1 MNRNKKTLILIL
13 VLLILCT
20 GISISYAFFKVSG
33 SNNGKTVATINGAP
47 LCMSLQLNV
56 NSISI
61 TNEYAVPIS
70 DTKALSSDIYKTT
83 LTIENK
89 CATAQS
95 FNLLLVPGPNNT
107 MPINALKY
115 VLVESGVATPTNG
128 TIVSD
133 AYSLD
138 STIIKQLSQA
148 TKNTSFNFKSGY
160 LTGSGSI
167 SASTTKTYNLYLW
180 IDENEG
186 GLGNNSTMNKAL
198 SAYLALATGTTV
210 GEEIIATSN
219 LYSTIEN
226 RYKLGNSFVKKYG
239 ESYGEDGADEYTN
252 PVYYFNGA
260 VEDNNVLFA
269 GFCWKIVRT
278 TDTGGVKMIYNGVQ
292 KDFTEDYTLLNQ
304 TEYKNLNNTSTYP
317 YTFDSTNKTWT
328 STNKWSNSS
337 SISFTVPSNGDYVL
351 NYDLS
356 MYDYYENMYV
366 EIFKDDVVQRR
377 YSGSLVGQI
386 GFNDLNTSNV
396 IKIVFTRTSSIASGR
411 DNIIFS
417 FGKTNHITKSCNNT
431 GYDSQLLYKK
441 EYASESTSLAN
452 VGYMYNTVY
461 NIEKKFL
468 INQLYFTGTKAYA
481 DSVTYDS
488 STGKYTLDS
497 TTAKTLSVTTSNG
510 STLIGKYT
518 CNQSTTTATCSTVYY
533 IVDYSSNYINYYS
546 LTSGDL
552 NINNKGSNYAFGST
566 FTYANGTYT
575 LSDTTTINTDDWA
588 TKKTTI
594 SNYHYTCLTS
604 DTTCTSLYYVYYVNT
619 SLSNGSVY
627 YIILSNGKSVDDAL
641 NEMLYAD
648 DVNAHDST
656 IKAYI
661 DDWYKSNMTSY
672 TDKLEDTVFCNDRTI
687 SNKNGWN
694 PNGGSVTSEL
704 RFKNYDTNYSLAC
717 TNVTDRFSVS
727 NNKAKLTYP
736 VGLLTAPEVLLAYRA
751 ANYSTYYLKTGKY
764 YWLVSPNDFDL
775 VSINEVF
782 ADGRLGRG
790 NGGYNHG
797 VRPAVSLKPGTEY
810 TSGDGSYTNPYVIE

>member
-128 TIVSD
+128 TIVSEL
-133 AYSLD
+133 YSLD

-186 GLGNNSTMNKAL
+186 GLGNNSTMDKTL

-239 ESYGEDGADEYTN
+239 ELYGEDGADEYAN

-292 KDFTEDYTLLNQ
+292 KAVPSSIIILEKS
-304 TEYKNLNNTSTYP
+304 EYASVSNDATYP

-328 STNKWSNSS
+328 STNKTNSATG
-337 SISFTVPSNGDYVL
+337 SISFSVSTAGDYYL
-351 NYDLS
+351 SYTMSSEANYDKAYFYKNGTAL
-356 MYDYYENMYV
+356 ENH
-366 EIFKDDVVQRR
+366 
-377 YSGSLVGQI
+377 SGTETGTIALTG
-386 GFNDLNTSNV
+386 LTTSDV
-396 IKIVFTRTSSIASGR
+396 IKVSYTKDRSGANGNDTVTFSLGKASGEV
-411 DNIIFS
+411 I
-417 FGKTNHITKSCNNT
+417 KSCDNSGN
-431 GYDSQLLYKK
+431 DSQL
-441 EYASESTSLAN
+441 ASTKVFNSGYNTSPAY
-452 VGYMYNTVY
+452 VGYMHNTVY
-461 NIEKKFL
+461 TYSQKAI
-468 INQLYFTGTKAYA
+468 INSTYFSGTKAYA

-488 STGKYTLDS
+488 STKKYTLDS
-497 TTAKTLSVTTSNG
+497 ATATTLSVSTSNG
-510 STLIGKYT
+510 STLVGKYT
-518 CNQSTTTATCSTVYY
+518 CNQSTTTATCTNVFY
-533 IVDYSSNYINYYS
+533 IVSYSSNFIYHYS
-546 LTSGDL
+546 LSNGDVDGTD
-552 NINNKGSNYAFGST
+552 NGSNYVFGNS
-566 FTYANGTYT
+566 FTYANGTCT
-575 LSDTTTINTDDWA
+575 LTDTITINSNDWL
-588 TKKTTI
+588 TKYNTI
-594 SNYHYTCLTS
+594 NSNHYTCFT
-604 DTTCTSLYYVYYVNT
+604 DGTTCTSLYYVYSTGKNY
-619 SLSNGSVY
+619 SY
-627 YIILSNGKSVDDAL
+627 YITLTNGKSVDDAI

-648 DVNAHDST
+648 DVNKNDSAM
-656 IKAYI
+656 KAYI
-661 DDWYKSNMTSY
+661 DDWYKANMTSY
-672 TDKLEDTVFCNDRTI
+672 TDKLEDTVFCNDRTM
-687 SNKNGWN
+687 SNQSSNGWN
-694 PNGGSVTSEL
+694 PNGGSTTDYL
-704 RFKNYDTNYSLAC
+704 KFKNYSTNYSLAC
-717 TNVTDRFSVS
+717 TNETDKFSVS

-736 VGLLTAPEVLLAYRA
+736 VGLLTLSEAALAMRNA
-751 ANYSTYYLKTGKY
+751 SSHYLTSGNWYWLASPHGYDSIAGGWDVESTGK
-764 YWLVSPNDFDL
+764 LSTSSFNR
-775 VSINEVF
+775 
-782 ADGRLGRG
+782 AG
-790 NGGYNHG
+790 G
-797 VRPAVSLKPGTEY
+797 VRPVVSLKPGTGY
-810 TSGDGSYTNPYVIE
+810 TVGDGSYTNPFVVD

>member
-70 DTKALSSDIYKTT
+70 DTKALNSDIYKTT

-133 AYSLD
+133 TYSLD

-148 TKNTSFNFKSGY
+148 TKNTSFNFKIGY
-160 LTGSGSI
+160 LTGNGSI
-167 SASTTKTYNLYLW
+167 SASTTKTYSLYLW

-186 GLGNNSTMNKAL
+186 GLGNNSTMDKTL

-252 PVYYFNGA
+252 PVYYFNGD

-269 GFCWKIVRT
+269 GFCWKMVRT

-304 TEYKNLNNTSTYP
+304 AEYKNLDNTSSYP
-317 YTFDSTNKTWT
+317 YTFDSTKKTWT
-328 STNKWSNSS
+328 STNTGTNSS
-337 SISFTVPSNGDYVL
+337 TISFTAPSSGNYVL
-351 NYDLS
+351 NYDIS
-356 MYDYYENMYV
+356 MYDWENYIYI
-366 EIFKDDVVQRR
+366 EIFKDNVSQVKRT
-377 YSGSLVGQI
+377 GITAGQI
-386 GFNDLNTSNV
+386 VFNNLNTSNV
-396 IKIVFTRTSSIASGR
+396 IKVVFTRKYSSTSGSR
-411 DNIIFS
+411 NNIIFS
-417 FGKTNHITKSCNNT
+417 FGKANNIIKTCNNNSS
-431 GYDSQLLYKK
+431 DSQL
-441 EYASESTSLAN
+441 ASTKYFNSNCDSLAY
-452 VGYMYNTVY
+452 VGYMHNTFYTVSS
-461 NIEKKFL
+461 
-468 INQLYFTGTKAYA
+468 INLVSDLYFSGTKAYA

-488 STGKYTLDS
+488 STKKYTLDS
-497 TTAKTLSVTTSNG
+497 ATAKTLNVTTSNG
-510 STLIGKYT
+510 STLVGKYT

-533 IVDYSSNYINYYS
+533 IVDYNGSFINYYS

-552 NINNKGSNYAFGST
+552 DVTSKGSNYVFGST
-566 FTYANGTYT
+566 FTYANGIYT
-575 LSDTTTINTDDWA
+575 LSDTTTINTLDWA

-594 SNYHYTCLTS
+594 NNYHYTCLT
-604 DTTCTSLYYVYYVNT
+604 DGTTCTSLYYVYYI
-619 SLSNGSVY
+619 SYAEPY
-627 YIILSNGKSVDDAL
+627 YITLTNGKSVDDAL

-648 DVNAHDST
+648 DVNTNDST
-656 IKAYI
+656 MKTYI
-661 DDWYKSNMTSY
+661 DSWYKENMTSY
-672 TDKLEDTVFCNDRTI
+672 TDKLEDTIFCNDRTI
-687 SNKNGWN
+687 LNKNGWN
-694 PNGGSVTSEL
+694 PNGGSTTSSL
-704 RFKNYDTNYSLAC
+704 QFKNDTTNYSLAC
-717 TNVTDRFSVS
+717 TNETDRFSVS

-736 VGLLTAPEVLLAYRA
+736 VGLLSAPEVLLSYKY
-751 ANYSTYYLKTGKY
+751 ANYSTYYLKSGNW
-764 YWLVSPNDFDL
+764 YWLASPRLFVYGANNGSVRSTGDL
-775 VSINEVF
+775 
-782 ADGRLGRG
+782 G
-790 NGGYNHG
+790 NNGVNGAGG
-797 VRPAVSLKPGTEY
+797 VRPVVSLKPGTEY